1 MSEPERSEASGV
13 SEALR
18 ARGSTRLRGAK
29 KKLITA
35 AILVGFCLAVV
46 VTRAV
51 WQGRSALDDGDRALA
66 AGDTEEA
73 IRFWRR
79 AARWYVPLA
88 PHVSDA
94 YDRLEALAELAEKKG
109 DLRTALAAWQGVR
122 GSILATRSFYTPH
135 EDRLEPANR
144 EIADLMTRLD
154 PTPPVDMN
162 RDQLAAWHRELLA
175 RDESP
180 SIAWSILAVLG
191 FLVWI
196 GGGVLFAMR
205 GVSAEDRLVR
215 RPAITAGVLV
225 MAGLLLWLVALYNA

>member
-1 MSEPERSEASGV
+1 M
-13 SEALR
+13 
-18 ARGSTRLRGAK
+18 K
-29 KKLITA
+29 KKLVTA
-35 AILVGFCLAVV
+35 AIVVGFCLAVV

-51 WQGRSALDDGDRALA
+51 WQGRGALDAGDRALE
-66 AGDTEEA
+66 GKDSEEA
-73 IRFWRR
+73 IRHWRR
-79 AARWYVPLA
+79 AARWYVPLS

-94 YDRLEALAELAEKKG
+94 YDRLEALAALAEKQG

-144 EIADLMTRLD
+144 KIADLMTRLD
-154 PTPPVDMN
+154 TTPPVDMTPEK
-162 RDQLAAWHRELLA
+162 LAAWHYELLA

-180 SIAWSILAVLG
+180 SVGWSVLAVLG

-205 GVSAEDRLVR
+205 GVTAEDRLER

-225 MAGLLLWLVALYNA
+225 MAGLVVWLVGLYNA

>member
-1 MSEPERSEASGV
+1 MSEPERSQASDV
-13 SEALR
+13 SEAHR
-18 ARGSTRLRGAK
+18 ARGSRRLRGAR
-29 KKLITA
+29 KLITA
-35 AILVGFCLAVV
+35 AIVVGFCLAVV

-51 WQGRSALDDGDRALA
+51 WQGRAALDDGDQALA
-66 AGDTEEA
+66 QGDSEEA
-73 IRFWRR
+73 IRGWRR

-122 GSILATRSFYTPH
+122 GSILATRSVYTP
-135 EDRLEPANR
+135 ESDRLEPANHK
-144 EIADLMTRLD
+144 IADLLSRLD
-154 PTPPVDMN
+154 PTLPASMT
-162 RDQLAAWHRELLA
+162 RDELAAWHGELLA

-180 SIAWSILAVLG
+180 SVGWSLLAVLG

-196 GGGVLFAMR
+196 GGGVLFAVR

-225 MAGLLLWLVALYNA
+225 MAGLVLWLLGLYSA

>member
-1 MSEPERSEASGV
+1 M
-13 SEALR
+13 
-18 ARGSTRLRGAK
+18 K

-35 AILVGFCLAVV
+35 AIVAGFCLAVV

-51 WQGRSALDDGDRALA
+51 WQGRGALA
-66 AGDTEEA
+66 AGDEAFEGKDTEEA
-73 IRFWRR
+73 IRQWRR

-94 YDRLEALAELAEKKG
+94 YDRLESLAALAEKEG

-135 EDRLEPANR
+135 EERLDPANR
-144 EIADLMTRLD
+144 KIADLMTRLD
-154 PTPPVDMN
+154 TTPPVDMT
-162 RDQLAAWHRELLA
+162 RDKLAAWHHELLA

-180 SIAWSILAVLG
+180 SVGWSLLAVLG
-191 FLVWI
+191 FLLWI

-205 GVSAEDRLVR
+205 GVSAEDRLER

-225 MAGLLLWLVALYNA
+225 MAGLVVWLVGLYYA

>member
-1 MSEPERSEASGV
+1 MKR
-13 SEALR
+13 R
-18 ARGSTRLRGAK
+18 
-29 KKLITA
+29 LITV
-35 AILVGFCLAVV
+35 AIVVGFCLAVV

-51 WQGRSALDDGDRALA
+51 WQGRGALD
-66 AGDTEEA
+66 AGDQALEAKDSEEA
-73 IRFWRR
+73 IRHWRR
-79 AARWYVPLA
+79 AARWYVPLS

-94 YDRLEALAELAEKKG
+94 YDRLEALAALAEKQG

-144 EIADLMTRLD
+144 RIADLMTRLD
-154 PTPPVDMN
+154 TTPPVDMTPEK
-162 RDQLAAWHRELLA
+162 LAAWHYELLA

-180 SIAWSILAVLG
+180 SVAWSVLAVLG

-205 GVSAEDRLVR
+205 GVTAEDRLER

-225 MAGLLLWLVALYNA
+225 MAGLVV

>member
-1 MSEPERSEASGV
+1 M
-13 SEALR
+13 
-18 ARGSTRLRGAK
+18 K

-35 AILVGFCLAVV
+35 AIIVGFCLAVV

-51 WQGRSALDDGDRALA
+51 WQGRGALDDGDRALEA
-66 AGDTEEA
+66 NDTEEA
-73 IRFWRR
+73 IRGWRR

-94 YDRLEALAELAEKKG
+94 YDRLESLAQLAEKRG

-135 EDRLEPANR
+135 EERLEPANR
-144 EIADLMTRLD
+144 KIADLMTRLD
-154 PTPPVDMN
+154 PTPPVDMTSE
-162 RDQLAAWHRELLA
+162 QLAGWHYELLE

-180 SIAWSILAVLG
+180 SVAWSLLAVLG
-191 FLVWI
+191 FLAWI

-215 RPAITAGVLV
+215 RPAITAGLV
-225 MAGLLLWLVALYNA
+225 VMVGLYNA

>member
-1 MSEPERSEASGV
+1 MKR
-13 SEALR
+13 R
-18 ARGSTRLRGAK
+18 
-29 KKLITA
+29 LITA
-35 AILVGFCLAVV
+35 AIVIGFCLAVV

-51 WQGRSALDDGDRALA
+51 WQGRGALDDGDRALEA
-66 AGDTEEA
+66 HDSEEA
-73 IRFWRR
+73 IRGWRR

-94 YDRLEALAELAEKKG
+94 YDRLEALAALAEQQG

-135 EDRLEPANR
+135 EDRLDPANKK
-144 EIADLMTRLD
+144 IAELMTRLD
-154 PTPPVDMN
+154 PTPPVDMT
-162 RDQLAAWHRELLA
+162 REQLAAWHYDLLA
-175 RDESP
+175 RDEAP
-180 SIAWSILAVLG
+180 SVAWSVIAVLG

-196 GGGVLFAMR
+196 GGGILFAMR

-225 MAGLLLWLVALYNA
+225 MAGLVVWLVGLYNA

>member
-1 MSEPERSEASGV
+1 V
-13 SEALR
+13 
-18 ARGSTRLRGAK
+18 K
-29 KKLITA
+29 KKLLIA
-35 AILVGFCLAVV
+35 AIVVGFCLAVV

-66 AGDTEEA
+66 ANDTEEA
-73 IRFWRR
+73 IRDWRR

-88 PHVSDA
+88 PYVSDA

-122 GSILATRSFYTPH
+122 GSILATRSFYTPQS
-135 EDRLEPANR
+135 DRLEPANR
-144 EIADLMTRLD
+144 KIAGLMSRLD
-154 PTPPVDMN
+154 PSLPVDMT
-162 RDQLAAWHRELLA
+162 RDQLTAWHYELLA

-180 SIAWSILAVLG
+180 SVGWALLAVLG

-215 RPAITAGVLV
+215 RPAVTAGVLV
-225 MAGLLLWLVALYNA
+225 MAGLVLWLVGLYSA